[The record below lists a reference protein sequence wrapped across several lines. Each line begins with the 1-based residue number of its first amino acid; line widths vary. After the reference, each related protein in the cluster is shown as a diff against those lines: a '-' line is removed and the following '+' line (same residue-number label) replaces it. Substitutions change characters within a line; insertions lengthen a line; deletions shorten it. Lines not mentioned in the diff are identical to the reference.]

1 VNHEVGVVDDVEQG
15 RLPRDESGSLMKTLR
30 LTDGTVCCL
39 GSIPVVRSKRPQLV
53 DDIFMRDIG
62 EGGRRERSCHR
73 G

>member
-1 VNHEVGVVDDVEQG
+1 MMWNRDD
-15 RLPRDESGSLMKTLR
+15 
-30 LTDGTVCCL
+30 DGTVCCL
-39 GSIPVVRSKRPQLV
+39 GSIPVVRSKRSQLV